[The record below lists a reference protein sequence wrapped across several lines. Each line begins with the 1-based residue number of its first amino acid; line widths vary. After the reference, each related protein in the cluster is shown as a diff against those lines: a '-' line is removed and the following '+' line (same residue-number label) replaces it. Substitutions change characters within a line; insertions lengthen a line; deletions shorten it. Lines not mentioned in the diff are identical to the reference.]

1 MREFAAPG
9 RTLIVDTAGSPLS
22 VSTVTSAGASVM
34 ALKLLYVTVKVAG
47 PGRHRWRRRADDE
60 RRRGVVH
67 GESRARG
74 AASRVPGGINRRT
87 AAIVKP
93 MVPSPVVLSITTVG
107 VAVVPLRTLTSPAAV
122 PVVLSVMSRPP
133 NQRSARP
140 SRSPY
145 S

>member
-1 MREFAAPG
+1 
-9 RTLIVDTAGSPLS
+9 
-22 VSTVTSAGASVM
+22 
-34 ALKLLYVTVKVAG
+34 
-47 PGRHRWRRRADDE
+47 
-60 RRRGVVH
+60 
-67 GESRARG
+67 
-74 AASRVPGGINRRT
+74 
-87 AAIVKP
+87 VKP